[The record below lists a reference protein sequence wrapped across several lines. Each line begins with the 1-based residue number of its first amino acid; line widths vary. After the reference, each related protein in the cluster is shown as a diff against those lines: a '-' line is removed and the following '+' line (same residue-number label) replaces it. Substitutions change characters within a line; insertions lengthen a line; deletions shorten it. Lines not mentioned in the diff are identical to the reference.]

1 LTRIDLWRAIG
12 VVVVV
17 LFLIGAA
24 ILLSASPNSPDAQ
37 FSIDALQSSSP
48 LGTPPRAEREFKLT
62 LEVPPDLNDLND
74 NWLREAQ
81 SSVSSALIEDLKM
94 REWAAPGLIGSTYD
108 VDTESTQIVMRDF
121 YIDSQVGVLLDNVIA
136 LRLRYRFDNAA
147 GLDGHE
153 DAPTVRRHFPFRAEV
168 QAKVDR
174 EELGDGY
181 STSNESRLEFRIEAS
196 PFSEGRLPPPA
207 PWPLDDVLPIALSG
221 LFEDSPTTPGA
232 LLARALDET
241 GLSGLINLEVTL
253 VAVSSRTRLHVN
265 MVTEYGSGPNPEQA
279 FILSLDRTD
288 VYDGP
293 AYMEYLEVARLGSIP
308 RPRPVGTFYEMEI
321 EFERNVSTRLDE
333 VIASEGSASASRLRD
348 AFLEDQQRIREVVGD
363 VFTAMDI
370 RTSGGNRSK
379 YQRASDLLAP

>member
-1 LTRIDLWRAIG
+1 MTRIDFWRAIG
-12 VVVVV
+12 VIAAV
-17 LFLIGAA
+17 LVLALAA
-24 ILLSASPNSPDAQ
+24 ILLYASPDSPDAQ
-37 FSIDALQSSSP
+37 FSIDGLQSSLP

-62 LEVPPDLNDLND
+62 MEVPPDLTALND
-74 NWLREAQ
+74 DWLREAQ
-81 SSVSSALIEDLKM
+81 SSVSSALIEDLVM
-94 REWAAPGLIGSTYD
+94 RGWAAPGLTGNTYD
-108 VDTESTQIVMRDF
+108 VDAESTQIVMRDF
-121 YIDSQVGVLLDNVIA
+121 YIDSQDGVLLDNAIA
-136 LRLRYRFDNAA
+136 LRLRYRFDNAD

-153 DAPTVRRHFPFRAEV
+153 AAPTVRRHFPFRAEV

-174 EELGDGY
+174 EEMGDGY

-207 PWPLDDVLPIALSG
+207 PWPLDDVLPIALTG

-232 LLARALDET
+232 LLAHALDET
-241 GLSGLINLEVTL
+241 GLSGQIDLKVTL
-253 VAVSSRTRLHVN
+253 VAVSSRTRLHMN
-265 MVTEYGSGPNPEQA
+265 MITEYGSGPNPEQA

-293 AYMEYLEVARLGSIP
+293 GYMEYLEVVRLGNIP

-333 VIASEGSASASRLRD
+333 VIASGGSASASRLRD
-348 AFLEDQQRIREVVGD
+348 AFIEDQQRIREVVGD
-363 VFTAMDI
+363 VFAAMEI

-379 YQRASDLLAP
+379 YQRASDLFAP